1 MTSVD
6 NASSKSPTKESQ
18 LKPANTEVSRTN
30 PSQPSPANGSTEAL
44 EFSKDKISWFHIQK
58 LFLLE
63 MSAAEY
69 REKLKAQQARK
80 RDPRQDQ
87 QLSMKQKHDLIDRL

>member
-1 MTSVD
+1 MS
-6 NASSKSPTKESQ
+6 
-18 LKPANTEVSRTN
+18 L
-30 PSQPSPANGSTEAL
+30 
-44 EFSKDKISWFHIQK
+44 
-58 LFLLE
+58 LFKE

-80 RDPRQDQ
+80 RDSRQDQ

>member
-1 MTSVD
+1 MMVQNSNMIFLQTNASPTISRTSDQDYDHENYPEQSSPSNNKDKRKELTSVD

-44 EFSKDKISWFHIQK
+44 EFSKDKIS
-58 LFLLE
+58 
-63 MSAAEY
+63 
-69 REKLKAQQARK
+69 
-80 RDPRQDQ
+80 
-87 QLSMKQKHDLIDRL
+87 

>member
-1 MTSVD
+1 
-6 NASSKSPTKESQ
+6 
-18 LKPANTEVSRTN
+18 
-30 PSQPSPANGSTEAL
+30 
-44 EFSKDKISWFHIQK
+44 
-58 LFLLE
+58 